1 VAINPKK
8 RSITR
13 ACWVAREF
21 VFILFA
27 CHLSLPNCGS
37 SAARNVTK
45 FEAFGNKEA
54 ESKELIINSG
64 IEVNLWEVCSDKVK
78 VKFTPVQAP
87 RLCTRRTAYRGS
99 RGIALPIHDH
109 GTRRG

>member
-1 VAINPKK
+1 MLAINPKK
-8 RSITR
+8 RSVTW

-27 CHLSLPNCGS
+27 CHLSLEDCGS

-54 ESKELIINSG
+54 DSKELFINSG
-64 IEVNLWEVCSDKVK
+64 IKVK
-78 VKFTPVQAP
+78 LF
-87 RLCTRRTAYRGS
+87 
-99 RGIALPIHDH
+99 
-109 GTRRG
+109 